1 MVDLSAYASKNDVV
15 LVKSQKS
22 VVALQRTFFKKW
34 LRQQQEWLEK
44 SADEKNVISH
54 K

>member
-22 VVALQRTFFKKW
+22 VVALQRTFFKKMVKTTA
-34 LRQQQEWLEK
+34 RVVRK
-44 SADEKNVISH
+44 IC
-54 K
+54 